1 MQKQSSMKASKQIIV
16 DLIIKELK
24 LGKERGEILAIISK
38 NQQLPTRT
46 FDTYFKIAKEEHL
59 KAQQSKKS
67 KISSNDTI
75 KAINEEID
83 QLMTVAERQSI
94 LASIARGELKIKK
107 PFVVSRGATQGA
119 EIVDH
124 ECLPDYADRKGAIAE
139 LNKMRG
145 DYAPTKVANTDTK
158 GNDVEHYAILPD
170 GTKLKL

>member
-1 MQKQSSMKASKQIIV
+1 VQKQSSMKVTNKAVI
-16 DLIIKELK
+16 DFLITKIKLGQSFDTCLK
-24 LGKERGEILAIISK
+24 LCETKWNL
-38 NQQLPTRT
+38 TRST
-46 FDTYFKIAKEEHL
+46 FIRRWNDANKEHL
-59 KAQQSKKS
+59 EAQQAKKS
-67 KISSNDTI
+67 KIASNDTI

-94 LASIARGELKIKK
+94 LASIARGELKIRK
-107 PFVVSRGATQGA
+107 PFVVSRGATQGS

>member
-1 MQKQSSMKASKQIIV
+1 MKVTKEIII
-16 DLIIKELK
+16 DYIIQELK
-24 LGKERGEILAIISK
+24 LGKERAEMMSK
-38 NQQLPTRT
+38 VVDKWQINPRT
-46 FDTYFKIAKEEHL
+46 FDRYLRTAKERHL
-59 KAQQSKKS
+59 KAQQAKKS
-67 KISSNDTI
+67 KIASNDTI
-75 KAINEEID
+75 KAISEEID

-119 EIVDH
+119 EIIDH